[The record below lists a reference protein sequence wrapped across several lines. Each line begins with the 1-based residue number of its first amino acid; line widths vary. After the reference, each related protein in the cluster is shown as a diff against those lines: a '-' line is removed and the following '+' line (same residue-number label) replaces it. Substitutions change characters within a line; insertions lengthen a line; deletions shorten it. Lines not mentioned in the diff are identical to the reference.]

1 MSNMEQREKKMSGV
15 GTKEAE
21 VLTSPT
27 HSTGASEDNLA
38 ILQTRTRRLF
48 NEWQLFALSLMYMS
62 TWSAVPTNMYYAM
75 NNGGPS
81 AYFFSYLV
89 IGVGAMCQ
97 VASFSE
103 LASIQPIA
111 GAQYYWTYHFAPAG
125 SRRFL
130 TWIQGWVTWT
140 GYVATFASSVNF
152 GTAVLE
158 GIIQLNY
165 PDYVVEGWRTTLI
178 SLGTL
183 AVITLINLYA
193 FRVVPW
199 FDLFSGVLNIL
210 LFVAFMIIFLV
221 MAPKNGGEIFTQ
233 TNVSS
238 GWTNSYY
245 ASSQIGSL
253 SNVWL
258 FIGFE
263 AVIHM
268 GEETKNAKKVV
279 PQSLFWSIFS
289 GVVMGF
295 VTLLVTIFCMP
306 PVDVILDAASPVI
319 AVLMH
324 VTRSQTMTTALGGF
338 LYFLN
343 VSASMGNMT
352 SVSRLTWAWARDGAL
367 PRWLGH
373 VDGRYRIPF
382 RAVWLTSLLVALLT
396 LLNLGSETYIA
407 LGAITSLSSMAMYLS
422 YAVVFAVVL
431 HARSAGEGIEL
442 GPWNLGRWGRVV
454 NVAAL
459 VYTVYVIVWL
469 PFPQTTPVDASTMNY
484 SGPMLAAVLVLAVS
498 LWMFRRHHWEGP
510 NRAVV
515 DIALKAED

>member
-1 MSNMEQREKKMSGV
+1 MQRSEKKASV
-15 GTKEAE
+15 GTNEAE
-21 VLTSPT
+21 MLASP
-27 HSTGASEDNLA
+27 SQSVNPSEENLA

-48 NEWQLFALSLMYMS
+48 NKWQLFALSLMYMS
-62 TWSAVPTNMYYAM
+62 TWSAVPGNMYYAM
-75 NNGGPS
+75 YNGGPA
-81 AYFFSYLV
+81 AYVGSYIV
-89 IGVGAMCQ
+89 IGVGALCQ
-97 VASFSE
+97 TASFSE

-178 SLGTL
+178 SLCTL
-183 AVITLINLYA
+183 AVITLINLFA
-193 FRVVPW
+193 FRAVPW

-210 LFVAFMIIFLV
+210 LFIAFMIIFLV
-221 MAPKNGGEIFTQ
+221 MAPKNSGDIFRQ

-238 GWTNSYY
+238 GWENYY
-245 ASSQIGSL
+245 AASQIGSL

-268 GEETKNAKKVV
+268 GEETKNAKKIV
-279 PQSLFWSIFS
+279 PQSLFWSIFA
-289 GVVMGF
+289 GVAMGF
-295 VTLLVTIFCMP
+295 VTLIVTIVCMP
-306 PVDVILDAASPVI
+306 PVEVILDAASPVI
-319 AVLMH
+319 AVLLH
-324 VTRSQTMTTALGGF
+324 VTQSQTMTTALGGF

-373 VDGRYRIPF
+373 VDGRYLIPF
-382 RAVWLTSLLVALLT
+382 RAVWLTSFLVALLT

-407 LGAITSLSSMAMYLS
+407 LGAITSLSSMAMYMS
-422 YAVVFAVVL
+422 YAVVLAVVL
-431 HARSAGEGIEL
+431 YARSTAQGIKL

-454 NVAAL
+454 NVVAL

-484 SGPMLAAVLVLAVS
+484 SGPMLAGVLVLAAS
-498 LWMFRRHHWEGP
+498 LWVVRRKHWQGP

-515 DIALKAED
+515 DIALQAED

>member
-1 MSNMEQREKKMSGV
+1 MDQEVKKTGGV
-15 GTKEAE
+15 GANEAE
-21 VLTSPT
+21 MLASPT
-27 HSTGASEDNLA
+27 QSASPSEENLA
-38 ILQTRTRRLF
+38 ILQTRTQRLF
-48 NEWQLFALSLMYMS
+48 NKWQLFALSLMYMS

-75 NNGGPS
+75 YNGGPS
-81 AYFFSYLV
+81 AYFFSYIV
-89 IGVGAMCQ
+89 IAVGAGCQ

-111 GAQYYWTYHFAPAG
+111 GAQYYWTYHFAPPG

-158 GIIQLNY
+158 GIVELNY
-165 PDYVVEGWRTTLI
+165 PDSYVVEGWRTTVI
-178 SLGTL
+178 SLATL
-183 AVITLINLYA
+183 ALITLINLYA
-193 FRVVPW
+193 FRAVPW
-199 FDLFSGVLNIL
+199 IDLFSGVLNIL
-210 LFVAFMIIFLV
+210 LFVVFMVIFLV
-221 MAPKNGGEIFTQ
+221 MAPKNGGEILTQ

-238 GWTNSYY
+238 GWSNYY

-268 GEETKNAKKVV
+268 GEETKNAKKIV
-279 PQSLFWSIFS
+279 PQSLFWSITA
-289 GVVMGF
+289 GIAMGF
-295 VTLLVTIFCMP
+295 VTLVVTIFCMP
-306 PVDVILDAASPVI
+306 PVEVILDAASPVI
-319 AVLMH
+319 AVLLH

-338 LYFLN
+338 LYFFN
-343 VSASMGNMT
+343 VAASMGNMT

-382 RAVWLTSLLVALLT
+382 RAVWVTSLLVALLT
-396 LLNLGSETYIA
+396 LLNLGSATYVA

-431 HARSAGEGIEL
+431 NARCRGAGIER
-442 GPWNLGRWGRVV
+442 GPWNLGRWGLPV

-484 SGPMLAAVLVLAVS
+484 SGPMLAAVLVLAGS
-498 LWMFRRHHWEGP
+498 LWIFRRNRWPGP

-515 DIALKAED
+515 DIALRAED

>member
-1 MSNMEQREKKMSGV
+1 MGQPEKNV
-15 GTKEAE
+15 GTNEAE
-21 VLTSPT
+21 MLASPSQSASTS
-27 HSTGASEDNLA
+27 EENLA
-38 ILQTRTRRLF
+38 VLQTRTRRLF
-48 NEWQLFALSLMYMS
+48 NKWQLFALSLMYMS
-62 TWSAVPTNMYYAM
+62 TWSAVPGNMYYAM
-75 NNGGPS
+75 YNGGPA
-81 AYFFSYLV
+81 AYVASYIV
-89 IGVGAMCQ
+89 IAVGALCQ
-97 VASFSE
+97 TASFSE

-183 AVITLINLYA
+183 AVITLINLFA
-193 FRVVPW
+193 FRAVPW

-221 MAPKNGGEIFTQ
+221 MAPKNSGDIFRQ

-238 GWTNSYY
+238 GWESYY
-245 ASSQIGSL
+245 AASQIGSL

-268 GEETKNAKKVV
+268 GEETKNAKKIV
-279 PQSLFWSIFS
+279 PQSLFWSIFA
-289 GVVMGF
+289 GVSMGF

-306 PVDVILDAASPVI
+306 PVEVILDAASPVI

-324 VTRSQTMTTALGGF
+324 VTQSQTMTTALGGF

-367 PRWLGH
+367 PRWLGY
-373 VDGRYRIPF
+373 VDGRYLIPF
-382 RAVWLTSLLVALLT
+382 RAVWLTSFLVALLT

-407 LGAITSLSSMAMYLS
+407 LGAITSLSSMAMYMS

-431 HARSAGEGIEL
+431 YARSTANGIEL
-442 GPWNLGRWGRVV
+442 GPWNLGRWGLVV
-454 NVAAL
+454 NIVAF
-459 VYTVYVIVWL
+459 VYTVYVIAWL

-484 SGPMLAAVLVLAVS
+484 SGPMLAGVLILAVS
-498 LWMFRRHHWEGP
+498 LWVVRRNRWEGP

>member
-1 MSNMEQREKKMSGV
+1 MQRTEKKASV
-15 GTKEAE
+15 GTNEAE
-21 VLTSPT
+21 MMASP
-27 HSTGASEDNLA
+27 SQSVNASQENLA

-48 NEWQLFALSLMYMS
+48 NKWQLFALSLMYMS
-62 TWSAVPTNMYYAM
+62 TWSAVPGNMYYAM
-75 NNGGPS
+75 YNGGPA
-81 AYFFSYLV
+81 AYVGSYIV
-89 IGVGAMCQ
+89 IAVGALCQ
-97 VASFSE
+97 TASFSE

-158 GIIQLNY
+158 GIIELNY

-178 SLGTL
+178 SLATL
-183 AVITLINLYA
+183 AVITLVNLFA
-193 FRVVPW
+193 FRAVPW

-221 MAPKNGGEIFTQ
+221 MAPKNSGDIFRQ
-233 TNVSS
+233 TNVAS
-238 GWTNSYY
+238 GWDNYY
-245 ASSQIGSL
+245 AASQIGSL

-268 GEETKNAKKVV
+268 GEETKDAKKIV
-279 PQSLFWSIFS
+279 PQSLFWSIFA
-289 GVVMGF
+289 GVAMGF
-295 VTLLVTIFCMP
+295 VTLVVTIICMP
-306 PVDVILDAASPVI
+306 SVEVILDAASPVI
-319 AVLMH
+319 AVLLH

-373 VDGRYRIPF
+373 VDGRYLIPF
-382 RAVWLTSLLVALLT
+382 RAVWLTSFLVALLT
-396 LLNLGSETYIA
+396 LLNLGSATYIA
-407 LGAITSLSSMAMYLS
+407 LGAITSLSSMAMYMS

-431 HARSAGEGIEL
+431 YARSTSSGIEL
-442 GPWNLGRWGRVV
+442 GPWNMGRWGYAV
-454 NVAAL
+454 NVVAL
-459 VYTVYVIVWL
+459 AYTVYVIVWL
-469 PFPQTTPVDASTMNY
+469 PFPQTTPVDASEMNY
-484 SGPMLAAVLVLAVS
+484 SGPMLAAVLILAAS
-498 LWMFRRHHWEGP
+498 LWVFRRKRWEGP

-515 DIALKAED
+515 DIALKEAED

>member
-1 MSNMEQREKKMSGV
+1 MGQSEKPTAV
-15 GTKEAE
+15 GTNEAE
-21 VLTSPT
+21 MLASLSQSASTS
-27 HSTGASEDNLA
+27 EENLA

-48 NEWQLFALSLMYMS
+48 NKWQLFALSLMYMS
-62 TWSAVPTNMYYAM
+62 TWSAVPGNMYYAM
-75 NNGGPS
+75 YNGGPA
-81 AYFFSYLV
+81 AYVASYIV
-89 IGVGAMCQ
+89 IAVGALCQ
-97 VASFSE
+97 TASFSE

-165 PDYVVEGWRTTLI
+165 PDYVVEGGAPRSSVSARSPSSRWSTCSR
-178 SLGTL
+178 S
-183 AVITLINLYA
+183 A
-193 FRVVPW
+193 P
-199 FDLFSGVLNIL
+199 GVLNIL
-210 LFVAFMIIFLV
+210 LFVAFMIIFLI
-221 MAPKNGGEIFTQ
+221 MAPKNSSDIFRQ

-238 GWTNSYY
+238 GWESYY
-245 ASSQIGSL
+245 AASQIGSL

-268 GEETKNAKKVV
+268 GEETKNAKKIV

-289 GVVMGF
+289 GVSMGF

-306 PVDVILDAASPVI
+306 PVEAILDAASPVI
-319 AVLMH
+319 AVLLH

-343 VSASMGNMT
+343 ASASMGNMT

-382 RAVWLTSLLVALLT
+382 RAVWLTSFLVALLT

-431 HARSAGEGIEL
+431 HARSTTKGIEL
-442 GPWNLGRWGRVV
+442 GPWNLGRWGRAV
-454 NVAAL
+454 NVVAL

-484 SGPMLAAVLVLAVS
+484 SGPMLAGVLIFAVS
-498 LWMFRRHHWEGP
+498 LWVVRRNRWEGP

-515 DIALKAED
+515 DIALKVED